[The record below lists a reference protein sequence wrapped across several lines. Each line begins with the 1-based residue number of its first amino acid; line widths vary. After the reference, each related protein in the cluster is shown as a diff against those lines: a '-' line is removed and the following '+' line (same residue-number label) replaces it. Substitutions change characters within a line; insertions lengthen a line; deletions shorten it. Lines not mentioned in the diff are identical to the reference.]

1 MLSQSMVADLHCFVL
16 HDVISDDN
24 TSSIIIA
31 SNYEVTNA
39 IQNSVYPSTTRP
51 LMMSNDH
58 NKFEHPNRLHL
69 SPTNFTNH
77 PCEGFAVPPILFDKK
92 RTGPRRKLFFFYLAS
107 QNLLSQSCTLSS
119 DLFSP
124 PL

>member
-1 MLSQSMVADLHCFVL
+1 M
-16 HDVISDDN
+16 HDVVSDDN

-69 SPTNFTNH
+69 SPGNFTNH

-92 RTGPRRKLFFFYLAS
+92 RTGPRRKLSSLHFFS
-107 QNLLSQSCTLSS
+107 T
-119 DLFSP
+119 
-124 PL
+124 